1 MRVEEM
7 GWKSTVLIVFSGG
20 LVLAIF
26 IRLLCIH
33 TSMLVKEAT
42 LSASTHP
49 IVKKIKKLDLRKWK
63 TILVTRGDTLAAILS
78 RLKISH
84 KDLLQLLKK
93 NKFLAV
99 LNLHERLSF
108 QFDDSHQ
115 TLALQYPLSTFKK
128 LIFIRQGKENNFMK
142 KIKRQP
148 IKTTLAY
155 KSIII
160 QHSLIQDAKK
170 SGLTSCML
178 SELQTIFCKKIDFA
192 RDLHQGDRFDFLYQK
207 DCVNGKKYHNGNI
220 VAAQFIHRGKIE
232 QVVRYTY
239 PINHVAY
246 YNPNGR
252 SVEARFLHTPV
263 HYKRIS
269 SYFSYHRY
277 DPILHIVRPHLG
289 IDFAAPLGTPIKSIG
304 EGQIVFIGHD
314 GGYGRTIKI
323 RYGHHYLALYG
334 HMLRFAKL
342 HLHKWVY
349 KKQVIGYVGES
360 GWATGPHLHFGF
372 YVNGK
377 PQNWLAMKFPID
389 RAIPQKYEKPFLDI
403 TKQLLTDLH
412 LHQDTQLAAN
422 NTKLRNQT

>member
-7 GWKSTVLIVFSGG
+7 GRKSTVLIIFTGG
-20 LVLAIF
+20 LVLAVF
-26 IRLLCIH
+26 VRLLCAH
-33 TSMLVKEAT
+33 TSTPLKEAT
-42 LSASTHP
+42 LSTSSP
-49 IVKKIKKLDLRKWK
+49 LVIVKKIKKLDLKWK
-63 TILVTRGDTLAAILS
+63 TILVIRGDTLAAIFN
-78 RLKISH
+78 RLKISQ

-99 LNLHERLSF
+99 LKPRERLSF
-108 QFDDSHQ
+108 QINSSHQ
-115 TLALQYPLSTFKK
+115 LLAFQYPLSTSKK
-128 LIFIRQGKENNFMK
+128 LIFIRQGNNFMQT
-142 KIKRQP
+142 IKSQP
-148 IKTTLAY
+148 ITTTLAY
-155 KSIII
+155 KLIII

-170 SGLTSCML
+170 SGLTSQML
-178 SELQTIFCKKIDFA
+178 SELQAIFGKKINFVY
-192 RDLHQGDRFDFLYQK
+192 DLHRGDRFDFLYQE
-207 DCVNGKKYHNGNI
+207 DCIDGKKYRNGNI

-246 YNPNGR
+246 YNPNGH

-269 SYFSYHRY
+269 SYFSYRRY
-277 DPILHIVRPHLG
+277 DPVLHTVRPHLG
-289 IDFAAPLGTPIKSIG
+289 VDFAAPLGTPIKSIG

-349 KKQVIGYVGES
+349 KEQIIGYVGES

-377 PQNWLAMKFPID
+377 PRNWLAMKLPID
-389 RAIPQKYEKPFLDI
+389 QTIPQKYEKPFLDT
-403 TKQLLTDLH
+403 TKQLLADLH

-422 NTKLRNQT
+422 NTKLKSP